1 MNLAPL
7 DSSRQAASFFA
18 NFPKNFIWKEAL
30 WREESNGVK
39 FIAVACLITELW
51 PFKVLKFQTAIT
63 PLLSDLERWI
73 WHRWIPLAK
82 QLLLSQKSS
91 KIKKIYFFANFPK
104 NFIWKEALWRE
115 ESNGVKFIAVAC
127 LITQLWPFKVLKF
140 QTAIT
145 PLLSDL
151 ERWIWHRWIPL
162 AKQLLFLRISQ
173 KILFEKKLFDERNP
187 TV

>member
-1 MNLAPL
+1 
-7 DSSRQAASFFA
+7 
-18 NFPKNFIWKEAL
+18 
-30 WREESNGVK
+30 
-39 FIAVACLITELW
+39 
-51 PFKVLKFQTAIT
+51 LKFQTAIT

-73 WHRWIPLAK
+73 WHRWIPLVKHSFFWAK
-82 QLLLSQKSS
+82 NLRKLKN
-91 KIKKIYFFANFPK
+91 IFFANFAK
-104 NFIWKEALWRE
+104 IFIWKEALWRE

-162 AKQLLFLRISQ
+162 VKQLLLSEKSS
-173 KILFEKKLFDERNP
+173 KIKKINFFANFAKIFRYLKRSSLTREIQRCKIHCRSLLNNWARA
-187 TV
+187 V

>member
-7 DSSRQAASFFA
+7 DSPSQAASFEPKIFENKKIYFFA

-73 WHRWIPLAK
+73 WHRWIPLVE
-82 QLLLSQKSS
+82 QLLLRQKSS

-104 NFIWKEALWRE
+104 NFIW
-115 ESNGVKFIAVAC
+115 N
-127 LITQLWPFKVLKF
+127 
-140 QTAIT
+140 
-145 PLLSDL
+145 
-151 ERWIWHRWIPL
+151 
-162 AKQLLFLRISQ
+162 LRISQ
-173 KILFEKKLFDERNP
+173 NFSFQKKLFHERNS